1 LNAQNTLSPSVASR
15 LPDHMSCPQEG
26 HEQVILG
33 IDPGLATVGFGVI
46 AASNQVVVARQWG
59 AICTP
64 PQKPIGER
72 LCEIQTDLSQIIT
85 QHRPHL
91 VAIEQIFFCKNAKT
105 LVPVAQARGVIL
117 MTLAQFNLPV
127 VEFTP
132 LQVKQTVTGH
142 GGSNKKDVQH
152 YMSQWLKLT
161 RIPKPDD
168 AADALALALC
178 GYRQVSLQLASNHHT
193 PYHDNPMMTRQ

>member
-1 LNAQNTLSPSVASR
+1 MESR
-15 LPDHMSCPQEG
+15 VPERMTAPQGG
-26 HEQVILG
+26 HERVVLG
-33 IDPGLATVGFGVI
+33 IDPGLATVGFGII
-46 AASNQVVVARQWG
+46 AASHQVVVARQWG

-64 PQKPIGER
+64 PQKPIGDR
-72 LCEIQTDLSQIIT
+72 LLEIHTDLSQIIT
-85 QHRPHL
+85 EHRPDL

-178 GYRQVSLQLASNHHT
+178 GYRQQVSLQLANTHQSSDKHT
-193 PYHDNPMMTRQ
+193 PP

>member
-1 LNAQNTLSPSVASR
+1 VPGARAER
-15 LPDHMSCPQEG
+15 
-26 HEQVILG
+26 VILG

-46 AASNQVVVARQWG
+46 GASHQVVTALQWG

-64 PQKPIGER
+64 PEEAIGDR
-72 LCEIQTDLSQIIT
+72 LHEIHTDLSAILQ
-85 QHRPHL
+85 QHRPDL
-91 VAIEQIFFCKNAKT
+91 AAIEEIFFCKNAKT

-117 MTLAQFNLPV
+117 MTLAQFKIPV

-142 GGSNKKDVQH
+142 GGSNKKDVQD
-152 YMSQWLKLT
+152 YMARWLKLD

-178 GYRQVSLQLASNHHT
+178 GYRNVSLQAVTSFQSNPIT
-193 PYHDNPMMTRQ
+193 KT